1 VSTQVPLVMVL
12 DDPAGVLETVGGKGA
27 SLARLARAGFLVPP
41 GFDVTTGAYL
51 DFVEHGGLREPMM
64 AAMSGVD
71 VTDPVTLEVASERIS
86 ALFAGRAMPA
96 ATAAAI
102 VRAYAALGDDVAV
115 AVRSS
120 ATAEDLPGMSAAGQQ
135 DTYLNIRG
143 ADSVLDAVR
152 RCWASLWT
160 PRAIGYRARYGV
172 VAGHAQMG
180 VVVQQFVPADAAGV
194 LFTVNPA
201 GGGRDQVVL
210 NASWGLGEAIVG
222 GQVTP
227 DVVAVDRAGGG
238 VIDYQV
244 GSKAVMTVPAS
255 TGTTEQDTPAAQRDT
270 AVLTVGEAS
279 ELAGVGLAIEDLY
292 GQPVDVEWARA
303 EGKLFVLQARP
314 ITGLTAAAGS
324 GEQWNDSLDGDYL
337 WSNGNLGEALPDV
350 TTPATWSFIE
360 LFMPREISPPTL
372 PGYKGWGRIGGRFY
386 MNVSMSASLGR
397 VAGISVRRFVR
408 LSEPVFGTLPP
419 AQEIPLIRLPR
430 WRVFRLMVPVFATTM
445 RRARMNYKRLPEF
458 VAVAPGRFDEL
469 RAEIQRIDDASALP
483 DAWLSQVQP
492 FLLEASDM
500 LAASGAVGARALL
513 ALPKRLAALIGEA
526 DAAILLSGQVAG
538 GAQLASL
545 GPLTG
550 LAKLARG
557 EIDRATFARL
567 YGHRGAHE
575 IEVSVPRPAEDAEWI
590 DRELAAVQDT
600 ARSAEDLLA
609 TQETAR
615 RAVWDRLGQ
624 QPRKAAAARTMV
636 ARWAEAVRRR
646 EGARS
651 ELARAFWLLRVW
663 LVRAGELTGHGDD
676 LFFLSLPEI
685 LDVLHRDET
694 PLSAVPGRK
703 AAYQTYRALPP
714 YPALIRGRF
723 DPVRWA
729 ADPDRRADYYDE
741 RGTIAPADDTIT
753 GLAGASGVA
762 DGVARVISQV
772 EDADQLGDGEIL
784 VTTVTN
790 IGWTPIFPRAAAVV
804 TDVGAPLSHA
814 AIVAR
819 ELGIPAVVGCGNAT
833 MQLHS
838 GDRIRVDGGK
848 GTVEVLYRA

>member
-1 VSTQVPLVMVL
+1 MSTQVPLVMAL
-12 DDPAGVLETVGGKGA
+12 DDPGAVLETVGGKGA
-27 SLARLARAGFLVPP
+27 SLARLARAGFAVPP

-51 DFVEHGGLREPMM
+51 DFVERGGLREPMM
-64 AAMSGVD
+64 AAMSAVD
-71 VTDPVTLEVASERIS
+71 VTDPVSFEVASEQIS
-86 ALFAGRAMPA
+86 ALFAGRAMPT

-102 VRAYAALGDDVAV
+102 VSSYAALGDDVVV

-120 ATAEDLPGMSAAGQQ
+120 ATGEDLPTMSAAGQQ

-143 ADSVLDAVR
+143 ADGVLDAVR

-160 PRAIGYRARYGV
+160 ARAIGYRACYGV
-172 VAGHAQMG
+172 VAGQAHMG
-180 VVVQQFVPADAAGV
+180 VVVQRFVPADAAGV

-227 DVVAVDRAGGG
+227 DMVVVDRAGGDI
-238 VIDYQV
+238 IDYQV
-244 GSKAVMTVPAS
+244 GSKSVMTVPAG
-255 TGTTEQDTPAAQRDT
+255 TGTRDQDTPVALRDT
-270 AVLTVGEAS
+270 PVLTAGEAS
-279 ELAGVGLAIEDLY
+279 ELARVGLAIEDLY

-303 EGKLFVLQARP
+303 ERKLFVVQARP
-314 ITGLTAAAGS
+314 VTGLTAAAGS
-324 GEQWNDSLDGDYL
+324 AEQWNDSLDGDYL

-350 TTPATWSFIE
+350 MTPATWSFIE

-372 PGYKGWGRIGGRFY
+372 PGYKGWGRVGGRFY

-408 LSEPVFGTLPP
+408 LSEPVFGKLPP
-419 AQEIPLIRLPR
+419 APEIPLVRLPR
-430 WRVFRLMVPVFATTM
+430 WRVIRLMIPVFVTTM
-445 RRARMNYKRLPEF
+445 SRARRNHKRLSEF
-458 VAVAPGRFDEL
+458 VAGAPGRCDEL
-469 RAEIQRIDDASALP
+469 RAEVQRADDASALA

-492 FLLEASDM
+492 FFLEASDM
-500 LAASGAVGARALL
+500 LAAAGAGGARALL
-513 ALPKRLAALIGEA
+513 AVPNRLAALVGEA

-538 GAQLASL
+538 EAQLASL
-545 GPLTG
+545 GPLIG
-550 LAKLARG
+550 LARLARG
-557 EIDRATFARL
+557 DIDRVTFARL
-567 YGHRGAHE
+567 YGHRGSHE
-575 IEVSVPRPAEDAEWI
+575 IEVSVPRPGEDADWI
-590 DRELAAVQDT
+590 DRQLAAVKDT

-609 TQETAR
+609 SQEMAR

-636 ARWAEAVRRR
+636 TRWEQAVRRR

-651 ELARAFWLLRVW
+651 ELARAFWLLRTW
-663 LVRAGELTGHGDD
+663 LLRAGELTGHGDD

-685 LDVLHRDET
+685 LDVLHRAES

-703 AAYQTYRALPP
+703 ATYETYCALPS

-729 ADPDRRADYYDE
+729 ADPNRRADYYDE
-741 RGTIAPADDTIT
+741 RGTIAPTGDTVT

-762 DGVARVISQV
+762 EGVARVISQV
-772 EDADQLGDGEIL
+772 EDAGQLGDGEIL

-833 MQLHS
+833 TQLHS

-848 GTVEVLYRA
+848 GTVEVLHRA